1 MVAANLKSET
11 MKLMDKRTAVEAEM
25 NTIID
30 HLCQPGGP
38 GLSGNLLDFEGFPR
52 QDIDIPSIRAER
64 QRLAVLRNDHKEI
77 TEKINENIQVL
88 HSARLASRSPSV
100 KDSGNS
106 ASNNQNSSVDGVV
119 ASASSH
125 NVLLKDASNSMDLD
139 AIVSIPFAVVDEI
152 ADGSPT
158 AEDGLQ
164 LGDQIIKFGSVEYQV
179 GINLLQRLAT
189 EAQANQGCATPVIVL
204 RQGAPINLT
213 VTPRTWQDRSL
224 LGCSFRIL

>member
-100 KDSGNS
+100 KDS
-106 ASNNQNSSVDGVV
+106 
-119 ASASSH
+119 
-125 NVLLKDASNSMDLD
+125 DASNSMDLD